1 METKNELEQALK
13 TAIKAGDDVTKRTV
27 RMALA
32 AIRQVEIDKQISLDE
47 PAVLAIL
54 QKEIKTRRESVEEA
68 SQVNRMDIVA
78 STQAEIKVLEVY
90 LPPALGVDEL
100 KALVEAAITEVGA
113 VTPADMGRVMK
124 MLMPRVAGRASGD
137 QVSAL
142 VREMLQG
149 KEPV

>member
-1 METKNELEQALK
+1 LEQALK

-68 SQVNRMDIVA
+68 SKVNRMDIVA

-124 MLMPRVAGRASGD
+124 VLMPRVAGRAAGD

-142 VREMLQG
+142 VREMLQDKG
-149 KEPV
+149 TG